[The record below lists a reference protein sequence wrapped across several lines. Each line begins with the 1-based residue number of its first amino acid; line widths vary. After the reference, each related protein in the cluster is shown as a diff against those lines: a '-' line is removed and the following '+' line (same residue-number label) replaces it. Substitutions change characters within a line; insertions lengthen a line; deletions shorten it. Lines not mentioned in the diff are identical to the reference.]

1 MSSMSGMSTSAGLK
15 GSGYQ
20 QLSVPKMSQQGQ
32 DIWQKLYSGSQ
43 GGVGSSLQGLSDI
56 AGGDQS
62 KFAELEAPAQRQL
75 QEMQGG
81 IASRFSGMGSGARRS
96 SGHQNT
102 QTGAAVDL
110 AERLQGQRLGLQQ
123 NAWKQL
129 LGIHSD
135 LMANPTHESFLM
147 KEKQPA
153 WQKWLGASL
162 PWIGG
167 AAGAGLGFMGGGPA
181 GAMTGAQIG
190 SQIGGYGSKGF
201 FGEKDSKS
209 YKLGG

>member
-1 MSSMSGMSTSAGLK
+1 MSSMSGMSKSSGLQ

-20 QLSVPKMSQQGQ
+20 QLNVPRMGQQGQ
-32 DIWQKLYSGSQ
+32 DIWQQLYKGSQ
-43 GGVGSSLQGLSDI
+43 GGVASSLQGLSDL

-62 KFAELEAPAQRQL
+62 KFSALEAPAMRQL
-75 QEMQGG
+75 NELQGN
-81 IASRFSGMGSGARRS
+81 ISSRFSGMGSGARRS

-102 QTGAAVDL
+102 QNAAAVDL

-135 LMANPTHESFLM
+135 LMQNPTHEGFLM
-147 KEKQPA
+147 KEKQPS

-162 PWIGG
+162 PYAGG
-167 AAGAGLGFMGGGPA
+167 AAGAGLGFLSGVPGGNLA
-181 GAMTGAQIG
+181 GAKLGFEAGA
-190 SQIGGYGSKGF
+190 YGSKAF
-201 FGEKDSKS
+201 MGE
-209 YKLGG
+209 

>member
-1 MSSMSGMSTSAGLK
+1 MSSMSGASSKSLK

-20 QLSVPKMSQQGQ
+20 QISVPRMGQQGQ
-32 DIWQKLYSGSQ
+32 DVWQQLYKGSQ
-43 GGVGSSLQGLSDI
+43 GGIGSSLQGLSDI

-62 KFAELEAPAQRQL
+62 KFTALEAPAQRQL
-75 QEMQGG
+75 QELQGG
-81 IASRFSGMGSGARRS
+81 ISSRFSGMGSGARHS

-102 QTGAAVDL
+102 QSGAAVDL

-147 KEKQPA
+147 KDKEPA
-153 WQKWLGASL
+153 WQKWAGASL
-162 PWIGG
+162 PWLGG
-167 AAGAGLGFMGGGPA
+167 AAGAGLGGFFGGPA
-181 GAMTGAQIG
+181 GALAGAKIG

-201 FGEKDSKS
+201 FGSEE
-209 YKLGG
+209 

>member
-1 MSSMSGMSTSAGLK
+1 MSSMSGYNSSGLK

-20 QLSVPKMSQQGQ
+20 QLNVPRMGQAGQ
-32 DIWQKLYSGSQ
+32 DIWQQLYKGSQ

-62 KFAELEAPAQRQL
+62 KFAALEAPARRQFE
-75 QEMQGG
+75 QDQSQ

-96 SGHQNT
+96 SGHANAQS
-102 QTGAAVDL
+102 GAAVDL

-147 KEKQPA
+147 KDKEPA
-153 WQKWLGASL
+153 WKKWTGASL
-162 PWIGG
+162 PWLGG
-167 AAGAGLGFMGGGPA
+167 AAGAGLGGFFGGPA
-181 GAMTGAQIG
+181 GALAGAKIG
-190 SQIGGYGSKGF
+190 SQVGGYGSKGF
-201 FGEKDSKS
+201 FGSEE
-209 YKLGG
+209 